1 MTHSF
6 PTPLFFSLSPSL
18 SFCPFFP
25 GCLRRRQW
33 QSHRRSPGHCHHG
46 ERRDNTHTH
55 THTHTYIT
63 HTHITHTHISHT
75 HTYHTHTTLQFS
87 ARSSFLNNPLSFGS
101 ARSRHCFCT
110 DPSAPGCV
118 ARALASLPFLFILAP
133 FLRRRNAMR
142 LLPRFQ
148 LRRLTTPS
156 RTTPTFAGGRCAD
169 DQPAGAGTTT
179 QTSASLRPPSLPL
192 TLSSPVSPFA
202 PTLTS
207 IHVAC
212 RSTRWGTVPA
222 ATILPVL
229 AAARRLFLTLVPVP
243 RSLQPAGPLQR
254 PDGPD
259 RGKAGCPCATRLAS
273 TIRLGSPSLPLPR
286 SHASKTSR
294 PSWTVWM

>member
-1 MTHSF
+1 
-6 PTPLFFSLSPSL
+6 
-18 SFCPFFP
+18 
-25 GCLRRRQW
+25 
-33 QSHRRSPGHCHHG
+33 
-46 ERRDNTHTH
+46 
-55 THTHTYIT
+55 
-63 HTHITHTHISHT
+63 
-75 HTYHTHTTLQFS
+75 
-87 ARSSFLNNPLSFGS
+87 
-101 ARSRHCFCT
+101 
-110 DPSAPGCV
+110 
-118 ARALASLPFLFILAP
+118 
-133 FLRRRNAMR
+133 MR

-207 IHVAC
+207 IRVAC
-212 RSTRWGTVPA
+212 RSTRWGTAPA

-243 RSLQPAGPLQR
+243 RLLKPAGPLQR

-294 PSWTVWM
+294 PSWTVWMCVALKQHPRHRWAGPVSAPHRSVTSSCLLQENFITQETAYDDLVDLINDKVRSLL